1 MQKSFSAFV
10 FLLFI
15 IHYSSFIAD
24 AQSNPLVESG
34 KIKQKAGNH
43 ESAINDFTSAIKQNA
58 LAVQKYLQQFE
69 EYDKISSFEKAEKGI
84 ETPAVDV
91 NFAIPYYLR
100 GYSYSTTGKNNEAMD
115 DFNTAIKINPN
126 HGAAYYQ
133 RGKLLWST
141 GKKDEACI
149 DLGMA
154 GSLKDSSA
162 REMFDEK
169 FCWKEAVASYNDA
182 SSKVRLNDYAGAL
195 DVIQKA
201 IKVCPD
207 SANYLGLRGRA
218 YLGLGN
224 YELAMFDFEKAL
236 SLSKT
241 SVDAYYG
248 RGVAYYL
255 KSKWQQAFD
264 DLTKAINLDEK
275 FSLAYLYRA
284 YACEGMDKNQ
294 SALFDYQQV
303 QRLKPGDTL
312 AFFKSGLLRNN
323 MGDTK
328 GACSDF
334 KRAAAMGHSE
344 AQDYAEKCDVKK
356 NK

>member
-1 MQKSFSAFV
+1 M
-10 FLLFI
+10 LL
-15 IHYSSFIAD
+15 SFIPYTLYLIPFLFSLIVS
-24 AQSNPLVESG
+24 AQSDPLVESG
-34 KIKQKAGNH
+34 KVKQQTGNH
-43 ESAINDFTSAIKQNA
+43 EGAINDFTNAIKQNESE
-58 LAVQKYLQQFE
+58 VQKYLIKFE
-69 EYDKISSFEKAEKGI
+69 EYDKINLFDRAEKGI
-84 ETPAVDV
+84 EAPLVNV
-91 NFAIPYYLR
+91 NFSIPYYLR

-115 DFNTAIKINPN
+115 DFNTVIKINPN

-141 GKKDEACI
+141 GKKDGGCI
-149 DLGMA
+149 DLGIA

-169 FCWKEAVASYNDA
+169 FCWKEAVAAYKDA

-224 YELAMFDFEKAL
+224 YDLAMFDFEKAI
-236 SLSKT
+236 SISPK

-248 RGVAYYL
+248 RGVAYYM
-255 KSKWQQAFD
+255 KNKWQQAFD
-264 DLTKAINLDEK
+264 DLSKAIQLDER
-275 FSLAYLYRA
+275 FANAYLYRA

-312 AFFKSGLLRNN
+312 AFFKSGLLRNS
-323 MGDTK
+323 MGDSK
-328 GACSDF
+328 SACNDF
-334 KRAAAMGHSE
+334 RRAASMGHSE
-344 AQDYAEKCDVKK
+344 AQDYAEKCNTTKK
-356 NK
+356 